1 MPTVDGLAAIQPSAR
16 SGFRYLR
23 QGLITMTYI
32 KTTTLASLCALAFA
46 STAYATEC
54 TQSCTVSTVNGKS
67 TYTYNLDS
75 AFMNVGGVTKAVLAP
90 SSYGKVIIADDLNDT
105 KAVKFTIDL
114 TGTGQKIQEVD
125 FNTVAALA
133 SATFAATAVDGSSTT
148 LTVANKQDAVQADG
162 YTTGKFDVEMPKN
175 GSFGN
180 VVELLSFVLK
190 ATNLDLDASNFLA
203 LDTNGSLYF
212 DRVSFPPNALKLRGF
227 LADHV
232 LP

>member
-1 MPTVDGLAAIQPSAR
+1 
-16 SGFRYLR
+16 
-23 QGLITMTYI
+23 
-32 KTTTLASLCALAFA
+32 
-46 STAYATEC
+46 
-54 TQSCTVSTVNGKS
+54 
-67 TYTYNLDS
+67 
-75 AFMNVGGVTKAVLAP
+75 MNVGGVTKAVLAP

-180 VVELLSFVLK
+180 VVEPLSFVLN

-203 LDTNGSLYF
+203 LDTNGSLYVAVHIAACIATTYAC
-212 DRVSFPPNALKLRGF
+212 DLGGSIWAVSDPVDVAQVDAPEPASIGL
-227 LADHV
+227 LAAGIIGMDIMNRRRRSGAAV
-232 LP
+232 Y